1 MLFEPR
7 FHTLVDILDSA
18 LKAHSHRPLFGTRPT
33 TYGSSQWR
41 WTSYAE
47 FGSMVD
53 RLRAGLASLGV
64 KRGDAVAIVANNRIE
79 WAVAAYACYGLGAAY
94 VPMYEAQNPKEWDF
108 IARDCEAKV
117 LIVANDSIVAKAEA
131 AKVSLA
137 SIPSLKHVVVIDSS
151 KNGNGAANGSGNG
164 AGNGNGSGGS
174 LKTVTYES
182 LLATTAKVD
191 AIKPDPSDVAGL
203 IYTSGTTG
211 NPKGVMLTHA
221 NVAANVSAIHEV
233 FPMELADRSLSF
245 LPWAHVFG
253 QSCELHAL
261 ISSGASMAICRG
273 VDKILEDLADVKPT
287 LLFSVPRVFNKIYTA
302 VHQQI
307 ATKPKPVQ
315 MMVAEALKITA
326 KERAGERLTL
336 PELALLKVVDKVVFE
351 KVRARFGGN
360 LKYAF
365 SGGAALS
372 REVAEF
378 IDSLGV
384 MVFEGYGLTETSP
397 IATANVPGGRKIGSV
412 GRAIPGVRVEID
424 PMTAER
430 KPAEGTKPARAEGEI
445 VVYGH
450 NVMKGYLKRPEENA
464 AVFTKDG
471 GFRTGDMG
479 YIDAQGF
486 LFITGRIKEQYKL
499 ENGKYVV
506 PTPLEEQIKLSPYV
520 TNVMVYGDNRAF
532 NVALVVANVPAIKAW
547 GEQQHLAPALPAAE
561 DALLRDDRVRSLM
574 RREIEANSGEFKGFE
589 GVKDFALIADDF
601 TTDNGMLTPSM
612 KLKRRKVVETYG
624 SMIEQLYAKKS
635 DDRSASASAR
645 A

>member
-7 FHTLVDILDSA
+7 FRTLVDILQKA
-18 LKAHSHRPLFGTRPT
+18 LAAHSHRPLFGTRV
-33 TYGSSQWR
+33 GSQWH

-53 RLRAGLASLGV
+53 RFRGGLASLGV
-64 KRGDAVAIVANNRIE
+64 KRGDAVAIVANNRVE
-79 WAVAAYACYGLGAAY
+79 WAVAAYACYGLGAAF
-94 VPMYEAQNPKEWDF
+94 VPMYEAQNPKEWEF
-108 IARDCEAKV
+108 IVRDCEAKV
-117 LIVANDSIVAKAEA
+117 LMVASDALFAKAKDA
-131 AKVSLA
+131 VS
-137 SIPSLKHVVVIDSS
+137 SIPSLEYVVLIDTDRGKASS
-151 KNGNGAANGSGNG
+151 VTNGTNGTSGANGSHGTSG
-164 AGNGNGSGGS
+164 AGPT
-174 LKTVTYES
+174 TVTFAS
-182 LLATTAKVD
+182 LLDSGKKVD
-191 AIKPDPSDVAGL
+191 SIQPDPGDVASL

-221 NVAANVSAIHEV
+221 NIAANVSAVHEI

-253 QSCELHAL
+253 QSVELHAL
-261 ISSGASMAICRG
+261 ISTGASMALCRG

-287 LLFSVPRVFNKIYTA
+287 LLFSVPRIFNKIYTA

-307 ATKPKPVQ
+307 ATKPKPIQ
-315 MMVAEALKITA
+315 MMVEEALKLTA
-326 KERAGERLTL
+326 KERAGERLRL
-336 PELALLKVVDKVVFE
+336 RELALLKLVDKVVFE
-351 KVRARFGGN
+351 KVRDRFGGN

-397 IATANVPGGRKIGSV
+397 VATANSPGARKIGSV

-424 PMTAER
+424 PATAER
-430 KPAEGTKPARAEGEI
+430 KPAEGGKPARAEGEI
-445 VVYGH
+445 IIYGH

-479 YIDAQGF
+479 YVDAQGF

-520 TNVMVYGDNRAF
+520 ANVMVYGDNRPY
-532 NVALVVANVPAIKAW
+532 NVALVVANVPAVASW
-547 GEQQHLAPALPAAE
+547 AESAHLAPPLPSDP
-561 DALLRDDRVRSLM
+561 DAMLKDDRVRRLFKK
-574 RREIEANSGEFKGFE
+574 EIEANSGEFKGFE
-589 GVKDFALIADDF
+589 GVREFALIADDF
-601 TTDNGMLTPSM
+601 TTDNGMLTPSL

-624 SMIEQLYAKKS
+624 SVIEGLYGPAGA
-635 DDRSASASAR
+635 RSGAR
-645 A
+645 AQA